1 MAQETFYTVLVSNTS
16 HEIATL
22 HACCP
27 LLVFILTSP
36 IYVMQKLPERVI
48 QRVSHCTFILKIGK
62 WNADA
67 QQGDLSKLPY

>member
-36 IYVMQKLPERVI
+36 IYVMQKFNE
-48 QRVSHCTFILKIGK
+48 SHCTFILKIGK